1 MIARRQQVS
10 LVVTALLAAA
20 AACQAHQ
27 REDQHTPP
35 GRAAPAAPNAATA
48 PGAFTLVASGG
59 ILPDASVLER
69 SAFDAG
75 GAGHDFRPMLEGVKD
90 IVSRADLA
98 LCHLGTVFG
107 ASPPYTGAPD
117 YKSPPELAPSLAA
130 AGYDSCSTASEHAL
144 DDGADGVR
152 RTLDALD
159 EAGLRHAGSARGE
172 VEARGT
178 LLQAGRTVV
187 AHLAYT
193 DGTNDDLPP
202 DQPWAVRVI
211 DEKRIVEDARAAR
224 QAGAEVVVVSLD
236 WGQAWQDAPDA
247 QQLDLARKL
256 TASHAGGRPDV
267 DLILGSHAHV
277 PQAYEKVNGT
287 WVVYGLGDQIAG
299 AATDDSGR
307 PNPRANQ
314 STLARFTFSPPARPG
329 GRWEVARAEFVPEVF
344 DLDAGRVVNLGKAIA
359 RGADLQ
365 GVRDRI
371 RTAVL
376 SRGAAKDGL
385 VMGE

>member
-10 LVVTALLAAA
+10 LVVTALLTAA
-20 AACQAHQ
+20 AACQANH
-27 REDQHTPP
+27 REQQPAPP
-35 GRAAPAAPNAATA
+35 GRAAPTATRAAAA
-48 PGAFTLVASGG
+48 PGAFTLVASGS
-59 ILPDASVLER
+59 ILPESSVLER
-69 SAFDAG
+69 AAFDAG
-75 GAGHDFRPMLEGVKD
+75 GQSHDFRPMLAGVQD

-98 LCHLGTVFG
+98 LCHLGTALG
-107 ASPPYTGAPD
+107 AGPPYTGAPR

-130 AGYDSCSTASEHAL
+130 AGYDSCATASERAL
-144 DDGADGVR
+144 ADGADGVR
-152 RTLDALD
+152 STLDALD
-159 EAGLRHAGSARGE
+159 QAGLHHAGSARGE
-172 VEARGT
+172 SEARGT
-178 LLQAGRTVV
+178 LLQAGHAVV

-193 DGTNDDLPP
+193 YGTDDALPP

-224 QAGAEVVVVSLD
+224 QAGAEVVVVSLN
-236 WGQAWQDAPDA
+236 WGRAWQDAPDA

-256 TASHAGGRPDV
+256 TASRDGGRPDI

-287 WVVYGLGDQIAG
+287 WVVYDLGDQIAG
-299 AATDDSGR
+299 QPADERGR
-307 PNPRANQ
+307 QNPRANQ

-329 GRWEVARAEFVPEVF
+329 GRWEVSRAEFVPEVF
-344 DLDAGRVVNLGKAIA
+344 DIDAGRVVNVGKAIA
-359 RGADLQ
+359 QGADLR

-371 RTAVL
+371 SAAVL

>member
-10 LVVTALLAAA
+10 LVVTALLTAA

-27 REDQHTPP
+27 REEQHPPP
-35 GRAAPAAPNAATA
+35 GRAAPAPDSATA
-48 PGAFTLVASGG
+48 PRAFTLVASGG
-59 ILPDASVLER
+59 ILPETPVLER
-69 SAFDAG
+69 AAFDAG
-75 GAGHDFRPMLEGVKD
+75 GSGHDFRPMLDGVKD

-107 ASPPYTGAPD
+107 ANASYAGAPR
-117 YKSPPELAPSLAA
+117 YNSPPELAPSLAA
-130 AGYDSCSTASEHAL
+130 AGYDSCATASDHAL

-159 EAGLRHAGSARGE
+159 QAGLRHAGTARAE
-172 VEARGT
+172 SESRGT
-178 LLQAGRTVV
+178 LLQAGRAVV

-193 DGTNDDLPP
+193 YGTNEDLPP

-211 DEKRIVEDARAAR
+211 DEKRIIEDARAAR
-224 QAGAEVVVVSLD
+224 QAGAEVVVVSLN

-247 QQLDLARKL
+247 QQVTLARKL
-256 TASHAGGRPDV
+256 TASRSGGRPDV

-287 WVVYGLGDQIAG
+287 WVVYGLGDQITG
-299 AATDDSGR
+299 ATTDDSGAR
-307 PNPRANQ
+307 NPRANQ

-344 DLDAGRVVNLGKAIA
+344 DLDAGRVLNLSRVIA
-359 RGADLQ
+359 QGADLR

>member
-10 LVVTALLAAA
+10 LVVTALLTAA

-27 REDQHTPP
+27 REQQTPP
-35 GRAAPAAPNAATA
+35 GRAAPTALNSASA

-69 SAFDAG
+69 AAFDAG
-75 GAGHDFRPMLEGVKD
+75 GAGHDFRPMLEGVKG

-98 LCHLGTVFG
+98 LCHLSTAFG
-107 ASPPYTGAPD
+107 AGAPYTGAPR
-117 YKSPPELAPSLAA
+117 YKSPPELASSLAA
-130 AGYDSCSTASEHAL
+130 AGYDSCATASEHTL

-152 RTLDALD
+152 RTLEALD
-159 EAGLRHAGSARGE
+159 GAGLRHAGSARGE
-172 VEARGT
+172 GEARGT
-178 LLQAGRTVV
+178 LLRAGRAVV

-193 DGTNDDLPP
+193 YGTNDPLPP

-224 QAGAEVVVVSLD
+224 KAGAQVVVVSLN
-236 WGQAWQDAPDA
+236 WGRAWQDAPDA

-256 TASHAGGRPDV
+256 TASHSGGRPDV

-299 AATDDSGR
+299 ATTDDSGR
-307 PNPRANQ
+307 RNPRANQ
-314 STLARFTFSPPARPG
+314 STLARFTFSPPAKQG

-344 DLDAGRVVNLGKAIA
+344 DLDAGRVVNLGKAIT